1 MFGVSETPYD
11 LRFRFL
17 DIPVRVH
24 PLFWLGSALLAGTSE
39 KLTVIVAWVACVF
52 VSILVHEYG
61 HGLTAKAFHSSPS
74 IILWMG
80 GGLCSSQVDRQ
91 TPMQRLAV
99 VLWGPG
105 AGFVLCGV
113 VMLVFSALYGLDASE
128 HLGVVLHSLGLPA
141 DDFAMSFEHYDR
153 MGTYGR
159 LIYSFLVQINLFWGL
174 VNLLPIW
181 PLDGGHVCEILFS
194 LHNPYQAK
202 RRTHTIG
209 LVTAG
214 SLAVLSYLW
223 TREYFLAIF
232 FGFFAFLN
240 YQTLQTIHQAQVMG
254 LYDEDWWRR

>member
-39 KLTVIVAWVACVF
+39 KLTVILSWVACVF

-61 HGLTAKAFHSSPS
+61 HGLTAKAFRSSPS
-74 IILWMG
+74 IVLWMG
-80 GGLCSSQVDRQ
+80 GGLCSSQDDRQ

-105 AGFVLCGV
+105 AGFVLCGL
-113 VMLVFSALYGLDASE
+113 VMLVFSVLYGLTPSE
-128 HLGVVLHSLGLPA
+128 HLGVVQYLLGLPLGGQPI
-141 DDFAMSFEHYDR
+141 SLEHRDSIGDGVFLVYF
-153 MGTYGR
+153 
-159 LIYSFLVQINLFWGL
+159 FLVQINLFWGL

-181 PLDGGHVCEILFS
+181 PLDGGRVCEILFS
-194 LHNPYQAK
+194 LHNPYQGK
-202 RRTHTIG
+202 RRAHTVG

-214 SLAVLSYLW
+214 CLAVLSYLW
-223 TREYFLAIF
+223 TRDYFLAIF

>member
-24 PLFWLGSALLAGTSE
+24 PLFWLGSALLAGRKTDGDRD
-39 KLTVIVAWVACVF
+39 L
-52 VSILVHEYG
+52 G
-61 HGLTAKAFHSSPS
+61 GLRVRLDPGPRVWARVDGEGVPLLAVDRP
-74 IILWMG
+74 LDG
-80 GGLCSSQVDRQ
+80 RRLCSSQVDRQ

-105 AGFVLCGV
+105 AGFVLCGL
-113 VMLVFSALYGLDASE
+113 VMLVFSVLYGLTPSE
-128 HLGVVLHSLGLPA
+128 HLGVVQFLLGLPLGGQPI
-141 DDFAMSFEHYDR
+141 SFEHRDAIGDGVFLVYF
-153 MGTYGR
+153 
-159 LIYSFLVQINLFWGL
+159 FLVQINLFWGL

-181 PLDGGHVCEILFS
+181 PLDGGRVCEILLS
-194 LHNPYQAK
+194 LHNPYQGK
-202 RRTHTIG
+202 RRAHTIG

-223 TREYFLAIF
+223 TRDYFLAIF

-254 LYDEDWWRR
+254 VYDEDWWRR